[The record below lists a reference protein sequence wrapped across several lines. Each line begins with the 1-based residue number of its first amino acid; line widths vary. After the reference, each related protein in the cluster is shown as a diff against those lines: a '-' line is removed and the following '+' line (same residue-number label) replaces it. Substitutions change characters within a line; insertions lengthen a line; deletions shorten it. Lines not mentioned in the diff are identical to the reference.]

1 MVATTCGMVAGAAA
15 TAGAAVATGL
25 GVSVAVGTVFAGRA
39 GAGFDGATRGD
50 VDKDCKESVWAPS
63 VGGTIGSCGCC
74 ARAEM
79 PYAEVSPN
87 VAESAIPVDKM
98 RAERAG

>member
-1 MVATTCGMVAGAAA
+1 VVATGAADE
-15 TAGAAVATGL
+15 TGL
-25 GVSVAVGTVFAGRA
+25 GVSDAVGTVVAGRA

-50 VDKDCKESVWAPS
+50 VDKDCKESVWVPS

-79 PYAEVSPN
+79 PYAEVSPK
-87 VAESAIPVDKM
+87 VAVSAIPVDKM